1 MAKSWMPILTKEFK
15 AKYGRDLVGK
25 KLGQLHIDFE
35 MDGAVDD
42 IYAVENYFL
51 GKKVYY
57 DKLEVKIKMG
67 IRLAQTI

>member
-1 MAKSWMPILTKEFK
+1 VAKSWMPILTKEFK

-42 IYAVENYFL
+42 IYSVESYLL
-51 GKKVYY
+51 GKKVY
-57 DKLEVKIKMG
+57 L
-67 IRLAQTI
+67 